1 MIRIFVT
8 TLTLAGALAGLMSGS
23 ALAQTSPL
31 RSALDGVAPPFA
43 QPTMEGGVEG
53 LSVDTVKIIAE
64 RLGRKLNLEA
74 ASFTALIPGL
84 QAGTYD
90 LLSAPMTATPERA
103 QSMLF
108 TEGLWNTDYQF
119 VLPVNAPD
127 VKELSDLKGKTIAV
141 NKGTV
146 YDTWARGKVAEI
158 GWTVE
163 SYASTNDS
171 VQAVQSGR
179 AGAALLGDAQAVWLP
194 KQTKGIKPSTYRFVT
209 GLVFAYAVA
218 KDNVALRD
226 AVEGVIECM
235 KQDGTMAKLYET
247 WMGVAPPAGSA
258 TVTVFPGFGVPT
270 LAGYDAAPH
279 AAACKS

>member
-1 MIRIFVT
+1 MIRMFVA
-8 TLTLAGALAGLMSGS
+8 TLTLAGLISVS
-23 ALAQTSPL
+23 ASAQTGPL

-53 LSVDTVKIIAE
+53 LSVDTVKTIAE
-64 RLGRKLNLEA
+64 RLGRKLDLEA

-119 VLPVNAPD
+119 VLPATAPD

-158 GWTVE
+158 GWNVE

-179 AGAALLGDAQAVWLP
+179 AGAALLGDSQAVWLP
-194 KQTKGIKPSTYRFVT
+194 KQTKGLKPSTYRFVT
-209 GLVFAYAVA
+209 GLVFSYAVA
-218 KDNVALRD
+218 KDNVALRN
-226 AVEGVIECM
+226 AVEGIIECM
-235 KQDGTMAKLYET
+235 KQDGTMAKLYEK
-247 WMGVAPPAGSA
+247 WMGVPPPAGSA
-258 TVTVFPGFGVPT
+258 TVTVFPGFGVPS
-270 LAGYDAAPH
+270 LAGYDATPH
-279 AAACKS
+279 AAACKP

>member
-1 MIRIFVT
+1 MIRMFVA
-8 TLTLAGALAGLMSGS
+8 TLTLAGLMSGPAS
-23 ALAQTSPL
+23 AQTGPL

-53 LSVDTVKIIAE
+53 LSVDTVKTIAE
-64 RLGRKLNLEA
+64 RLGRKLDLEA

-90 LLSAPMTATPERA
+90 LLSAPMTATPERS

-119 VLPVNAPD
+119 VLPAGAPD
-127 VKELSDLKGKTIAV
+127 VKELADLKGKTIAV

-179 AGAALLGDAQAVWLP
+179 AGAALLGDAQALWLP
-194 KQTKGIKPSTYRFVT
+194 KQTKGLKPSTYRFVT

-226 AVEGVIECM
+226 AVEAVIECM
-235 KQDGTMAKLYET
+235 KQDGTMAKLYEK

-270 LAGYDAAPH
+270 LAGYDASLH
-279 AAACKS
+279 AAACKP